1 MTKCMKCGVYIADN
15 TDKCPLCQQVVA
27 PVELSSDNHQGT
39 EGVFEQQND
48 APDEGTNDTDS
59 AAKLINGTNDTNSAT
74 KLADSTVKF
83 EKGTA
88 SHDNGT
94 RYPDVKGAS
103 RKYRLLEN
111 IILFLSIVG
120 QIVLTTVD
128 YMTDNEINWS
138 FIVLLVVIYA
148 NVTLRLAIVG
158 RNGYIFKIVSTFVFT
173 VLFLEGIDLLTGAS
187 GWALTFVFPSAI
199 LAMVLATIILMIVNI
214 RNWQSYMM
222 MQLFLVLMSVI
233 AMILVA
239 VKIIWFPYLAMG
251 AMGASLFLFLGT
263 LIIGDKRARTELKRR
278 FHI

>member
-1 MTKCMKCGVYIADN
+1 MTKCMKCGVYITDN

-27 PVELSSDNHQGT
+27 PVDLSSDHKNIAGAFGQHNN
-39 EGVFEQQND
+39 VS
-48 APDEGTNDTDS
+48 DESTGDTDS
-59 AAKLINGTNDTNSAT
+59 AAKLINGTNDTDSAEKPT
-74 KLADSTVKF
+74 DGTVKF
-83 EKGTA
+83 EKSTA

-128 YMTDNEINWS
+128 YMTDQGINWS

-199 LAMVLATIILMIVNI
+199 LAMVIATIILMIVNI

-222 MQLFLVLMSVI
+222 MQLFLVSMSVI

-239 VKIIWFPYLAMG
+239 VKVIWFPYLAMG